1 MHESVPPGGDPD
13 HHRAGRLRR
22 TLARVLV
29 RGGHA
34 ATRWVTH
41 ALGESA
47 TAGREPISEAEL
59 RDLVATN
66 TSLDP
71 EGRRLIDEVLAVGA
85 RHVRELMVPRTEVVF
100 LDRGTTI
107 ADAVRVVRDSSHSR
121 FPVVD
126 GSRDDVIGFVHLR
139 DLLIRPEEEWA
150 VTVGALAREVKRLPA
165 AMRVLTALSQMRR
178 EGSHLAVVVD
188 EYGGTAGVVTLEDLL
203 EELVGEIHD
212 EYDEVPL
219 PAAAPGEIDAR
230 LNLADFAE
238 SSGLTLPPGPY
249 ETVGGFIMA
258 ALGRLPEAGD
268 VVDVPAGRL
277 VVTAMDGRRVASV
290 SIVARPEPA
299 TPDATV
305 PATGAATLA
314 TGATVPAAASVP
326 ATRVGGAVPDDSRVP
341 ADGLV
346 PAVSGS

>member
-1 MHESVPPGGDPD
+1 MHESAPPGGDPD
-13 HHRAGRLRR
+13 HRTGRLRR
-22 TLARVLV
+22 ALARVLV
-29 RGGHA
+29 RGADA

-41 ALGESA
+41 LLGESA
-47 TAGREPISEAEL
+47 TAGRERISQAEL
-59 RDLVATN
+59 RDLVAAN
-66 TSLDP
+66 TSIDP

-100 LDRGTTI
+100 LDRGMTI
-107 ADAVRVVRDSSHSR
+107 ADAVRVVRDASHSR

-203 EELVGEIHD
+203 EEFVGEIHD

-219 PAAAPGEIDAR
+219 PAAGPGEIDAR
-230 LNLADFAE
+230 LNLSDFAE
-238 SSGLTLPPGPY
+238 SAGLTLPPGPY

-277 VVTAMDGRRVASV
+277 VVTAMEGRRVARV
-290 SIVARPEPA
+290 SIAARPAEQAPVETA
-299 TPDATV
+299 P
-305 PATGAATLA
+305 
-314 TGATVPAAASVP
+314 AASVP
-326 ATRVGGAVPDDSRVP
+326 VARVGTATQP
-341 ADGLV
+341 ADELI